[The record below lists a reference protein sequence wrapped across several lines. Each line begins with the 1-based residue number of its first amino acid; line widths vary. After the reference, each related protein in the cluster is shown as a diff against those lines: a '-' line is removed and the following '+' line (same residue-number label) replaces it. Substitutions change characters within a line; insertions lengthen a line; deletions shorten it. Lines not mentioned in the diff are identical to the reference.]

1 MTGTRRRQIPDTRST
16 VEVFTSRKSAKL
28 TSVTSFPSRLQR
40 APRMQSRVYSLRA
53 TEPPSNPKRRQA
65 LKEEM
70 WKTEASDTIVCQA
83 CYDVGTAQ

>member
-1 MTGTRRRQIPDTRST
+1 
-16 VEVFTSRKSAKL
+16 
-28 TSVTSFPSRLQR
+28 
-40 APRMQSRVYSLRA
+40 MQSRVYSLRA

-83 CYDVGTAQ
+83 CYDAGTASALITLPYDASTSDGNLPAATGCCHTIPPPLLRVPRSAYT